1 MWWGSK
7 RFPELQLAAM
17 DFRCLSRENPGWVV
31 FATCGNGFNFL
42 KTRGKQVPKEIEEPE
57 LACQDRR
64 G

>member
-1 MWWGSK
+1 
-7 RFPELQLAAM
+7 M

-31 FATCGNGFNFL
+31 FATCGNGFNFF